1 MSQDQ
6 QLQRMIAQT
15 QQQQQLQ
22 VNNNYCIFMKIEIL
36 KLCISR
42 DPVYLQ
48 S

>member
-36 KLCISR
+36 KL
-42 DPVYLQ
+42 YLQ

>member
-15 QQQQQLQ
+15 QAQQQIQ
-22 VNNNYCIFMKIEIL
+22 VSNNYCIFMKIEIL
-36 KLCISR
+36 KL
-42 DPVYLQ
+42 YLQ